1 MSSLGLTPL
10 PRNESAQ
17 SLNRKPSEP
26 EKAVREPNNA
36 LQPMLGPSVN
46 MNEQGIDPSAAEAR
60 PLCQAAYRYHFEC
73 STFYAII
80 IL

>member
-36 LQPMLGPSVN
+36 LQPTLGPSVN
-46 MNEQGIDPSAAEAR
+46 MNEQGIDPSAAE
-60 PLCQAAYRYHFEC
+60 LGRYVKQH
-73 STFYAII
+73 IVV
-80 IL
+80 ILSIPPFVMS